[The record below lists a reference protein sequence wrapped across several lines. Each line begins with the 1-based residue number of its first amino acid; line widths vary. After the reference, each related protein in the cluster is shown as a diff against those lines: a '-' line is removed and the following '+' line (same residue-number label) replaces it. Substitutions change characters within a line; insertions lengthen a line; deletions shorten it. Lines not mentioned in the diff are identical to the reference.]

1 MASKFSGTGV
11 AVVTPFHMYGTIDFS
26 ALEKIL
32 NHVIDGG
39 VDFVL
44 ALGTTSEAATLSKD
58 EKNAVVNFFIETV
71 NKRVPI
77 MLGLGGNNTQEV
89 INTIKSI
96 SFEGI
101 DGILSVSPYYN
112 KPQQKG
118 IFQHFKSIASASPVP
133 VYLYNVPS
141 RTSSNM
147 TAETV
152 LKLANSVSNI
162 AGIKEASGDLGQ
174 IMEIINGKP
183 KDFVVLSGDDI
194 LTLPMISMGAEGVI
208 SVVAN
213 AFPKEYSQMVSHGM
227 RGKFKKA
234 RLIHYKLLD
243 IMNTLFA
250 DGNPGGVKA
259 ALDKLGLCG
268 NTLRLPLVKVNK
280 SVNFKLSTLIDEF
293 LGPDK
298 K

>member
-1 MASKFSGTGV
+1 MASKFTGTGV

-26 ALEKIL
+26 SLEKVL
-32 NHVIDGG
+32 NHIIDGG

-77 MLGLGGNNTQEV
+77 MLGLGGNNTQEI

-96 SFEGI
+96 SFDGI

-152 LKLANSVSNI
+152 LKLANTVSNI

-194 LTLPMISMGAEGVI
+194 LTLPMLSIGAEGVI

-213 AFPKEYSQMVSHGM
+213 AFPKEYSEMVALGM
-227 RGKFKKA
+227 KGKFNKA
-234 RLIHYKLLD
+234 KVNHFRLLE

-259 ALDKLGLCG
+259 ALDKLGICG
-268 NTLRLPLVKVNK
+268 NNLRLPLVKVNK
-280 SVNFKLSTLIDEF
+280 SVNYKLSVLIDE
-293 LGPDK
+293 LLSS
-298 K
+298 

>member
-32 NHVIDGG
+32 NHIIDGG

-58 EKNAVVNFFIETV
+58 EKNAIVNFFIETV
-71 NKRVPI
+71 NKRIPI

-152 LKLANSVSNI
+152 LRLANSVSNI
-162 AGIKEASGDLGQ
+162 VGIKEASGDMGQ

-208 SVVAN
+208 SVIAN
-213 AFPKEYSQMVSHGM
+213 AIPKEYSEMVSLGM
-227 RGKFKKA
+227 RGKFNKA

-268 NTLRLPLVKVNK
+268 NNLRLPLVKVNK

-293 LGPDK
+293 YAQ
-298 K
+298 

>member
-1 MASKFSGTGV
+1 MASKFTGTGV

-26 ALEKIL
+26 SLEKVL
-32 NHVIDGG
+32 NHIIDGG

-77 MLGLGGNNTQEV
+77 MLGLGGNNTQEI

-96 SFEGI
+96 SFDGI

-194 LTLPMISMGAEGVI
+194 LTLPMLSIGAEGVI

-213 AFPKEYSQMVSHGM
+213 AFPKEYSEMVALGM
-227 RGKFKKA
+227 KGKFNKA
-234 RLIHYKLLD
+234 RVNHYQLLE
-243 IMNTLFA
+243 IISTLFA
-250 DGNPGGVKA
+250 DGNPGGIKA
-259 ALDKLGLCG
+259 ALDKLGICG
-268 NTLRLPLVKVNK
+268 NNLRLPLVKVNK
-280 SVNFKLSTLIDEF
+280 SVNYKLSVLIDE
-293 LGPDK
+293 LLSS
-298 K
+298 

>member
-1 MASKFSGTGV
+1 MATRFSGTGV

-26 ALEKIL
+26 ALEKVL
-32 NHVIDGG
+32 NHIINGG

-118 IFQHFKSIASASPVP
+118 IFHHFKSIASASPVP
-133 VYLYNVPS
+133 IYLYNVPS

-194 LTLPMISMGAEGVI
+194 LTLPMLSVGAEGVI

-213 AFPKEYSQMVSHGM
+213 AFPKEFSEMVSFGI
-227 RGKFKKA
+227 RGKFNKA
-234 RLIHYKLLD
+234 RVNHYKLLE

-268 NTLRLPLVKVNK
+268 NNLRLPLVKVNK

-293 LGPDK
+293 YTQ
-298 K
+298 